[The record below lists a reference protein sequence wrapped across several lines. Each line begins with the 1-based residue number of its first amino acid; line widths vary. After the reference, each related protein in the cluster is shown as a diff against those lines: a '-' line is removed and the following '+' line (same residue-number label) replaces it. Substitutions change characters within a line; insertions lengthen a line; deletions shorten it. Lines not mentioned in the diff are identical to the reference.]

1 MSALRAAYCAEAAA
15 EWENLLEMAS
25 RPGRR
30 VSLAVVRRLGVAAG
44 IDTASI
50 ALVAVAVGATPDA
63 AVPQP
68 SARVLSAAELSA
80 RARSYDRKALDAEDA
95 GRPLDADRYRRRALL
110 ARRASVLAS
119 AAAIGARS

>member
-1 MSALRAAYCAEAAA
+1 VSALRAAYCAEAAA

-80 RARSYDRKALDAEDA
+80 RSRRLMGLSLAAADA
-95 GRPLDADRYRRRALL
+95 GDPDLAESRRARALL
-110 ARRASVLAS
+110 DRKHASLR
-119 AAAIGARS
+119 AIGGAQ